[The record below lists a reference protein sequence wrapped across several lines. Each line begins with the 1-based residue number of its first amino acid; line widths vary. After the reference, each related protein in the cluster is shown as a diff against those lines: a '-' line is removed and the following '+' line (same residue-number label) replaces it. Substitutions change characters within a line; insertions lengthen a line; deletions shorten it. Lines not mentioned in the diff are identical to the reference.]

1 MNRPASLALAL
12 TLLVGAVALPAQT
25 PLALMPLPAHLEVA
39 EGRLRLDSTFTSR
52 LTGFG
57 DERLSSAVIRATLR
71 LEARLSLPLSRAVP
85 QGEGSATLRITVT
98 GPGEVIQTP
107 EEDESYA
114 IAVTDHGASLTA
126 PTVVGALRGLETLLQ
141 LVTADSAG
149 FYLPVV
155 RISDTPRFRWRGL
168 TLDVGRHFIPPDAVR
183 RTLDGMAVV
192 KLNVL
197 HWHLSEDQGFRIESR
212 RYPKLHQ
219 LGSDGL
225 YYTQADVREIV
236 AYARDRGIRVVPEF
250 DMPGHAT
257 SWFVGYP
264 EFASAPG
271 PYTIERNYGVFDP
284 AFDPTRE
291 ETYQFIDGF
300 IGEMVQLFPDPYWH
314 IGGDEVTPTQWN
326 RNPRILRFKR
336 LHQLKDN
343 EALQAYFNQRLARIL
358 TKYHKR
364 MVGWDEILHAD
375 LPSTAIIQSWRGTEY
390 LGQAARQG
398 HRGILSAPYYLDHM
412 KPTEVY
418 YLADPLPAGTSLTTE
433 EQASILG
440 GEATMWAEH
449 VGPGTIDSRL
459 WPRLG
464 AIAERFWSPG
474 HVQDVADMFRR
485 LSRLSVELE
494 RAGLGHEGH
503 TYRMLRVLTG
513 RRGVKPL
520 HDLLAV
526 TRPVTLGERGRASGL
541 SLLPPLTRLVD
552 AANPDPWSRSDLV
565 RQAHVATGDGDA
577 AVAARASLRETFT
590 DWIPLGARVAALTDS
605 LPIAADGVP
614 AARALGDLA
623 RVGLAALD
631 YLTQG
636 QTPTGWKAGAATALD
651 ELAKPQGLLRL
662 AGVDGVRVLL
672 EGVK

>member
-1 MNRPASLALAL
+1 MMRRAACIALAL
-12 TLLVGAVALPAQT
+12 LVWAGILPAQGT
-25 PLALMPLPAHLEVA
+25 PALMPLPAHMESA
-39 EGRLRLDSTFTSR
+39 EGRLRLDSTFFSR
-52 LTGFG
+52 LTNFG
-57 DERLSSAVIRATLR
+57 DERLSAAVQRATLR
-71 LEARLSLPLSRAVP
+71 LEARLGVPLSRAVP
-85 QGEGSATLRITVT
+85 RGEGSATLRIAVA
-98 GPGEVIQTP
+98 GPGEAIQIP
-107 EEDESYA
+107 EEEESYA
-114 IAVTDHGASLTA
+114 LAVTEHGAMLTA

-149 FYLPVV
+149 FYLPVA
-155 RISDTPRFRWRGL
+155 RINDMPRFRWRGL
-168 TLDVGRHFIPPDAVR
+168 TIDVGRHFIPADAIR
-183 RTLDGMAVV
+183 RTLDGMAVA

-197 HWHLSEDQGFRIESR
+197 HWHLSDDQGFRIESR
-212 RYPKLHQ
+212 RYPRLHQ

-225 YYTQADVREIV
+225 YYTQADVRDIV
-236 AYARDRGIRVVPEF
+236 GYARDRGIRVVPEF

-336 LHQLKDN
+336 EHQLKDN
-343 EALQAYFNQRLARIL
+343 EALQAYFNQRLSRIL
-358 TKYHKR
+358 TKYHRR
-364 MVGWDEILHAD
+364 MVGWDEILHDD
-375 LPSTAIIQSWRGTEY
+375 LPSTAMIQSWRGTDY
-390 LGQAARQG
+390 LAQAARQG

-412 KPTEVY
+412 KPTEEY
-418 YLADPLPAGTSLTTE
+418 YLADPLPAGTTLSAE

-474 HVQDVADMFRR
+474 TVQDVDDMFRR
-485 LSRLSVELE
+485 LSRLSVQLE
-494 RAGLGHEGH
+494 GVGLGHEGH

-520 HDLLAV
+520 QDLLAA

-552 AANPDPWSRSDLV
+552 AANPDPWSRSEMV
-565 RQAHVATGDGDA
+565 RQAHAATGDDDA
-577 AVAARASLRETFT
+577 AAAEARTILRETFT
-590 DWIPLGARVAALTDS
+590 GWIPLGARVAALTDS

-614 AARALGDLA
+614 AARALGELA
-623 RVGLAALD
+623 TIGLAALD
-631 YLTQG
+631 YLVRG
-636 QTPTGWKAGAATALD
+636 QAPSGWQASAAAALD
-651 ELAKPQGLLRL
+651 ELARPRGLLRL
-662 AGVDGVRVLL
+662 AGVDGVRVLVK
-672 EGVK
+672 GVK